1 MTTDTN
7 DFNGKIIAEFREKA
21 GKLGGMFEG
30 APMLLLHTTG
40 ATSGAERINPLMFR
54 PEGDAWVV
62 FASKGGA
69 PSSPD
74 WYHNLRANH
83 DLSIEVGAETVKVR
97 ARVAE
102 GAEHDRI
109 WAAQKAAVPQFAE
122 YETKTTRKIPV
133 VVLERR

>member
-7 DFNGKIIAEFREKA
+7 DFNGQIIAEFREHS
-21 GKLGGMFEG
+21 GKVGGRFAG

-40 ATSGAERINPLMFR
+40 AKSRAERINPLVFR

-69 PSSPD
+69 PSNPD
-74 WYHNLRANH
+74 WYHNLVAH
-83 DLSIEVGAETVKVR
+83 PDVSIEVGTETVNVR

-102 GAEHDRI
+102 GAERDQI
-109 WAAQKAAVPQFAE
+109 WAAQKSAVPQFAE
-122 YETKTTRKIPV
+122 YERNTNRQIPV